1 LKFIYNKLTKGGIAV
16 SLLMAGF
23 SPHPP
28 LAIPEIGRDSLKEVS
43 DTINSLKE
51 LGREVVESDPELL
64 ITISPHGTV
73 MRESISIIDEDFVS
87 GDFREF
93 GFRNI
98 NMEMKVDT
106 HFIDLLKKNATREGF
121 HTISLKDRDGT
132 RLDHGVLVPLYY
144 LIQAGLKDIPIVP
157 INMAFWDYHELY
169 NFGKIIN
176 ETIEEDNI
184 NAVVIASG
192 DLSHR
197 LKPGAP
203 AGYDKNA
210 EEFDRKLVELIKNN
224 ELDKIKDMDKGLIHR
239 AGECGHRPMVIL
251 TGILSDHKVKPEL
264 KSYEGPFGVGYA
276 VATFK
281 ILSGGNS

>member
-1 LKFIYNKLTKGGIAV
+1 M
-16 SLLMAGF
+16 SLLLAGF

-28 LAIPEIGRDSLKEVS
+28 LAIPDIGKSNLQDVS
-43 DTINSLKE
+43 DTIDSLKE

-73 MRESISIIDEDFVS
+73 LRESVSIIDKEFVQ

-93 GFRNI
+93 GYSNI
-98 NMEMKVDT
+98 SFKRKVDT
-106 HFIDLLKKNATREGF
+106 HFIDILKKNATKEGY

-132 RLDHGVLVPLYY
+132 KLDHGVLVPLYY
-144 LIQAGLKDIPIVP
+144 LEQAGLKDIPIVP
-157 INMAFWDYHELY
+157 INMAFWDYPELY
-169 NFGKIIN
+169 EFGKIID
-176 ETIEEDNI
+176 ETIEEDDI
-184 NAVVIASG
+184 KAVVIASG

-210 EEFDRKLVELIKNN
+210 EAFDKKFVELIDKN
-224 ELDKIKDMDKGLIHR
+224 ELDKIKDIDKGLIHR

-251 TGILSDHKVKPEL
+251 SGILSKHKVKTDL

-276 VATFK
+276 VASFK
-281 ILSGGNS
+281 ILAGGNT

>member
-1 LKFIYNKLTKGGIAV
+1 M

-28 LAIPEIGRDSLKEVS
+28 LAIPDIGRDNLKEVS
-43 DTINSLKE
+43 DTIDSLKE

-73 MRESISIIDEDFVS
+73 MRESISIIDEDVVR
-87 GDFREF
+87 GDFGQF
-93 GFRNI
+93 GYSNI
-98 NMEMKVDT
+98 SFERKVDT
-106 HFIDLLKKNATREGF
+106 HFIDILKKNASKEGF

-132 RLDHGVLVPLYY
+132 KLDHGVLVPLYY
-144 LIQAGLKDIPIVP
+144 IQEAGLKDIPIVP

-169 NFGKIIN
+169 EFGKIIN
-176 ETIEEDNI
+176 QTIEEENI
-184 NAVVIASG
+184 DAVVVASG

-203 AGYDKNA
+203 AGYDENA
-210 EEFDRKLVELIKNN
+210 EEFDKEFVRLIDENQ
-224 ELDKIKDMDKGLIHR
+224 LAQIKDMDKGLIHR

-251 TGILSDHKVKPEL
+251 SGILSEHKVQTDL

-276 VATFK
+276 VASFK
-281 ILSGGNS
+281 ILAGGN

>member
-1 LKFIYNKLTKGGIAV
+1 M

-28 LAIPEIGRDSLKEVS
+28 LAIPDIGQDNLKEVS
-43 DTINSLKE
+43 DTIDSLKE
-51 LGREVVESDPELL
+51 LGKEIVESDPELL

-73 MRESISIIDEDFVS
+73 MRESISIIDEDVVR

-93 GFRNI
+93 GFSDISFKR
-98 NMEMKVDT
+98 KVDT
-106 HFIDLLKKNATREGF
+106 RFIDILKKNATKEGF

-144 LIQAGLKDIPIVP
+144 LEQAGLRDIPIVP
-157 INMAFWDYHELY
+157 INMAFWDYPELY
-169 NFGKIIN
+169 DFGKIIN
-176 ETIEEDNI
+176 QTIEEEDI
-184 NAVVIASG
+184 KAVVVASG

-203 AGYDKNA
+203 AGYDENA
-210 EEFDRKLVELIKNN
+210 EEFDKEFVNFIDENKL
-224 ELDKIKDMDKGLIHR
+224 DQIKDIDKGLIHR

-251 TGILSDHKVKPEL
+251 SGILSEHKVKTDL

-276 VATFK
+276 VASFK
-281 ILSGGNS
+281 VLSGGNM